1 MALLPQTKVSPR
13 HTLRNVV
20 SYHHGGKQFLTVTL
34 DIGIDGMRIDT
45 HYQIPTD
52 ETLYFKLVLGS
63 TSIWSRG
70 RVVRSE
76 FLPGNRTVSH
86 IEFTS
91 ISDENLTAL
100 REYLIGSEAWPEPR
114 PMMFVGSMKDPG
126 LDTVD

>member
-1 MALLPQTKVSPR
+1 MPETKVSPR
-13 HTLRNVV
+13 HPFRNVV
-20 SYHHGGKQFLTVTL
+20 SYHHDGKQFLTVTL
-34 DIGIDGMRIDT
+34 DLGIDGMRIDT
-45 HYQIPTD
+45 HYPIPND
-52 ETLYFKLVLGS
+52 ETLQFKLVLGS

-100 REYLIGSEAWPEPR
+100 REYLMWAEKWPKTR
-114 PMMFVGSMKDPG
+114 PMMFVGNMKDPEK
-126 LDTVD
+126 LDTVDE